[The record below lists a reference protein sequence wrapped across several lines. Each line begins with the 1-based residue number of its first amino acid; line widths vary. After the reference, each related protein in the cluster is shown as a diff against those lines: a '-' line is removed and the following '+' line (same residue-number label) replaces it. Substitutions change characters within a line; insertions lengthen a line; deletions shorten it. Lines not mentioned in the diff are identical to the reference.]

1 MNASLISQ
9 FSNSKDGSS
18 IASILISILRSST
31 FPKLR
36 AMVAFANYGG
46 ISGLADEFS
55 KSNTKDKSII
65 VGIDNKITSVEAL
78 SELISLGFDGRIYH
92 TSGSE
97 IFHPKFYLFEND
109 NEFTLIIGSNNLTT
123 GGLVMNDECAV
134 LIQGTK
140 DELVYKQADEAY
152 NQIWNTNNKTD
163 KPIVMPLNE
172 EVIGELYVQE
182 YIPSESDAVD
192 KLAIPSDYEAS
203 FGLNPQKEF
212 PLGFSPKSLSS
223 SSVKE
228 IILLPHNQ
236 AIYNEILK
244 FLSSHNKGYVVQ
256 PTGTGKSYLMAKYIT
271 DHISQKIMVVAP
283 NNIILEEMKKILGK
297 SINNVVYATYQYLSA
312 DLNRTRQMAK
322 TIEHILIDEFHHLGA
337 EGWGNAVKTLIN
349 NAKSPK
355 VIGFS
360 ATPKRD
366 FDDINVTELFFEDN
380 CIHELTLFEA
390 WREKILPVPQLVQSY
405 VEIDEVLNNLEN
417 EVSEKQ
423 KLSKTTRKTLHEKL
437 EEIKSKY
444 IADTSLQKVIKDY
457 IPKDTKKII
466 VFVPQIDTMDETEK
480 RLTPCIEALGVKA
493 HNFHVHSQRGK
504 KENEKQL
511 ELFHYDYGGINLIYS
526 VDMLIEGLH
535 VDGVDALILLR
546 STNSV
551 RIALQ
556 QLGRCL
562 SSGKKKKPIVLDIVN
577 NYRAKEIFGITADGV
592 RRHGEDGDESSNIYI
607 QGNYM
612 EINEAIS
619 NLLAKYNSWEENF
632 KMLVDFKQI
641 NGRAP
646 KNSDKCRKLYVWWI
660 EQRSKYRKNKMP
672 EERISLFKKNG
683 FILDDW
689 EENFN
694 LLMKFIEDNNRLPV
708 RKDGSIG
715 LWLIHQRQNY
725 RDHNLAEERA
735 NLLHSKGITLLVK
748 KDWWERLADL
758 KRFIKDN
765 GREPRSKSKSAL
777 ESTIYGWLCH
787 VRQEY
792 KDGLLSKSQIHAFQ
806 EMGVPLDSTI
816 LERELEDRFELAY
829 NQIKAFVD
837 KHHRLPKYKEDRKL
851 YNRILGERQ
860 KIKRGTMPPER
871 VERLRELGVY
881 SETEEEWKENYNR
894 ILLFIKANGRKPF
907 YGEDKWWDQQ
917 VFAYKK
923 IANNRSGLSD
933 EQIKLL
939 DDIDVLGKK
948 DKKKRKQ

>member
-1 MNASLISQ
+1 MLMGWMLLYCLEVQ
-9 FSNSKDGSS
+9 T
-18 IASILISILRSST
+18 L
-31 FPKLR
+31 
-36 AMVAFANYGG
+36 Y
-46 ISGLADEFS
+46 
-55 KSNTKDKSII
+55 
-65 VGIDNKITSVEAL
+65 AL
-78 SELISLGFDGRIYH
+78 LC
-92 TSGSE
+92 
-97 IFHPKFYLFEND
+97 
-109 NEFTLIIGSNNLTT
+109 NNL
-123 GGLVMNDECAV
+123 
-134 LIQGTK
+134 
-140 DELVYKQADEAY
+140 
-152 NQIWNTNNKTD
+152 
-163 KPIVMPLNE
+163 
-172 EVIGELYVQE
+172 
-182 YIPSESDAVD
+182 
-192 KLAIPSDYEAS
+192 
-203 FGLNPQKEF
+203 
-212 PLGFSPKSLSS
+212 
-223 SSVKE
+223 
-228 IILLPHNQ
+228 
-236 AIYNEILK
+236 
-244 FLSSHNKGYVVQ
+244 VV
-256 PTGTGKSYLMAKYIT
+256 
-271 DHISQKIMVVAP
+271 VCRVA
-283 NNIILEEMKKILGK
+283 
-297 SINNVVYATYQYLSA
+297 
-312 DLNRTRQMAK
+312 
-322 TIEHILIDEFHHLGA
+322 
-337 EGWGNAVKTLIN
+337 
-349 NAKSPK
+349 
-355 VIGFS
+355 
-360 ATPKRD
+360 
-366 FDDINVTELFFEDN
+366 
-380 CIHELTLFEA
+380 
-390 WREKILPVPQLVQSY
+390 
-405 VEIDEVLNNLEN
+405 
-417 EVSEKQ
+417 
-423 KLSKTTRKTLHEKL
+423 
-437 EEIKSKY
+437 
-444 IADTSLQKVIKDY
+444 
-457 IPKDTKKII
+457 
-466 VFVPQIDTMDETEK
+466 
-480 RLTPCIEALGVKA
+480 
-493 HNFHVHSQRGK
+493 
-504 KENEKQL
+504 
-511 ELFHYDYGGINLIYS
+511 
-526 VDMLIEGLH
+526 
-535 VDGVDALILLR
+535 
-546 STNSV
+546 
-551 RIALQ
+551 
-556 QLGRCL
+556 
-562 SSGKKKKPIVLDIVN
+562 KKKPIVLDIVN

>member
-18 IASILISILRSST
+18 IASVLISILRSST

-511 ELFHYDYGGINLIYS
+511 ELFHHDYGGINLIYS

-632 KMLVDFKQI
+632 KMLLEFKQTY
-641 NGRAP
+641 GRAP
-646 KNSDKCRKLYVWWI
+646 KGNDNCPRLFYWWGNQKKLYREGKLEDEKI
-660 EQRSKYRKNKMP
+660 
-672 EERISLFKKNG
+672 RIFLENG
-683 FILDDW
+683 FELDHW
-689 EENFN
+689 ETMLNELKDF
-694 LLMKFIEDNNRLPV
+694 KEKNNRFPT
-708 RKDGSIG
+708 RKDGTIG
-715 LWLIHQRQNY
+715 NWYYQQGVDYREGKLSDTRKKKLLNIDAKLI
-725 RDHNLAEERA
+725 
-735 NLLHSKGITLLVK
+735 VK
-748 KDWWERLADL
+748 KDWLERLAEL

-765 GREPRSKSKSAL
+765 GREPRAKAKDSA
-777 ESTIYGWLCH
+777 EASIYGWLSH
-787 VRQEY
+787 TRQDYRE
-792 KDGLLSKSQIHAFQ
+792 GLLSKSQIHAFQ
-806 EMGVPLDSTI
+806 EIGVPLDSTI
-816 LERELEDRFELAY
+816 LERELEDRFERTC
-829 NQIKAFVD
+829 NQIEAFVD

-871 VERLRELGVY
+871 VERLRVLGVY

-894 ILLFIKANGRKPF
+894 ILLFINANGRKPY

-923 IANNRSGLSD
+923 IAINRSGLSD